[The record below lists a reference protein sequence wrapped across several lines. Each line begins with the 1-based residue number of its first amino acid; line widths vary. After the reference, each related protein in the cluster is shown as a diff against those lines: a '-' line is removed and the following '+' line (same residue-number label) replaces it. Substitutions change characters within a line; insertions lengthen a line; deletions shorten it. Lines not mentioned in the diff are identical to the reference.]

1 MSGIALNREIAA
13 TPRRPSPKGWFWKRV
28 NHTLRRAY
36 VPAGILALWQAASF
50 AGLTSVQTFPPPSA
64 IAVSFWQLLLSGQLG
79 EHVLVSLTRV
89 FFGLGIGVAIGTG
102 FALIAGLSRA
112 GEDAV
117 DPTLQMVRTL
127 PHLALIPLMIM
138 WFGIGE
144 TPKITLIAL
153 GSMFPIYLN
162 LYAGIRGADR
172 KLREA
177 ASTLGLSHAETILNI
192 VLPAALP
199 SFLVGLRQAF
209 GIAWITL
216 VVAEQINA
224 SAGIGYMVMNARDF
238 LRTDI
243 IFVGLA
249 LYALLGLATD
259 QSVRFL
265 ERHLLAWRPIY
276 LNAGAAK

>member
-1 MSGIALNREIAA
+1 MSGATIA
-13 TPRRPSPKGWFWKRV
+13 RRPSATLQAAGKARPARWFLK
-28 NHTLRRAY
+28 LRRAV
-36 VPAGILALWQAASF
+36 VPLGIVVIWQAITAWGWVSP
-50 AGLTSVQTFPPPSA
+50 QTLPAPSA
-64 IAVSFWQLLLSGQLG
+64 VGISAWQLAVTGQLAG
-79 EHVLVSLTRV
+79 NILISLQR
-89 FFGLGIGVAIGTG
+89 VAIGLSAGIATG
-102 FALIAGLSRA
+102 TVLALIAGLSRL

-117 DPTLQMVRTL
+117 DASVQMLRTL

-144 TPKITLIAL
+144 TPKLVLIAL
-153 GSMFPIYLN
+153 GSTFPIYLN
-162 LYAGIRGADR
+162 LFAGIRGADR

-177 ASTLGLSHAETILNI
+177 AGTLGLSQAETILHV

-199 SFLVGLRQAF
+199 GFLVGLRQAF

-224 SAGIGYMVMNARDF
+224 SAGIGYLVMNARDF

-249 LYALLGLATD
+249 IYALLGLLTD

-265 ERHLLAWRPIY
+265 ERHLLAWRPNI
-276 LNAGAAK
+276 LSETAK

>member
-1 MSGIALNREIAA
+1 MSGIALQRSASGSPAPPRAIAK
-13 TPRRPSPKGWFWKRV
+13 PRSSW
-28 NHTLRRAY
+28 NHRLRRAY
-36 VPAGILALWQAASF
+36 VPLGVLAVWQAGSALGWIP
-50 AGLTSVQTFPPPSA
+50 AQPMPPPST
-64 IAVSFWQLLLSGQLG
+64 IAVAFWQLAVSGQLAANI
-79 EHVLVSLTRV
+79 LVSLERV
-89 FFGLGIGVAIGTG
+89 AIGLGIGVVAGTLL
-102 FALIAGLSRA
+102 ALTAGLSRL

-117 DPTLQMVRTL
+117 DPTLQMLRTL

-144 TPKITLIAL
+144 TPKLTLIAL

-162 LYAGIRGADR
+162 LFAGIRGADV

-177 ASTLGLSHAETILNI
+177 ANTLGLSGFETIINV

-199 SFLVGLRQAF
+199 NFLTGLRQAF

-224 SAGIGYMVMNARDF
+224 SAGIGYLVMNARDF

-243 IFVGLA
+243 IFVGLSI
-249 LYALLGLATD
+249 YAILGLLTD
-259 QSVRFL
+259 QSVRLL
-265 ERHLLAWRPIY
+265 EHYLLAWRPSF
-276 LNAGAAK
+276 LKDAAR